1 MTGLSIKDIVVVG
14 FSGSVLVGTHDMKS
28 IHKSIKSGTW
38 TSAWIWLKYCSIPI
52 SYEHNQHLFYPKKIR
67 ESKLQF
73 ILCLRLVQLK
83 WTELVVNSLKV
94 FRVSDDFSY
103 LVWDTDEFYRFGWL
117 ICFFAFMQ
125 LLNTVHA
132 EAEGNGHNIFSMR
145 FLKNWNHKIFECT
158 PLAIAVMDKIQLKL
172 EEHRLLLSANKKWT
186 KTANIARKS

>member
-1 MTGLSIKDIVVVG
+1 MTGLSIKDIVVVD

-28 IHKSIKSGTW
+28 IHKSIKSGPW
-38 TSAWIWLKYCSIPI
+38 TSAEILLNSNFVWTQPTFVLSQK
-52 SYEHNQHLFYPKKIR
+52 NKRVKIA
-67 ESKLQF
+67 
-73 ILCLRLVQLK
+73 IHLCLRLVQLK

-125 LLNTVHA
+125 LLNTVHT